1 MEETVSLVVVV
12 VFGVLLVAVAYYAS
26 QRRVE
31 RVERLRRLALAEGL
45 DFATEDPFD
54 TVGQPFSLLQEGD
67 GRVAENVIW
76 GFWQGLEVRAFDYS
90 YYEESSDIEG
100 GSSRA
105 YSHFDC
111 VIALIDA
118 SCPQLRISPES
129 VLTRIAAALSFED
142 IAFESEEFDRA
153 FHVQGRDRRFATAL
167 CDARMMDWLLGNA
180 QGYSFE
186 VSGDRML
193 CWARQG
199 HAEAKLSMLAT
210 AKTFHD
216 RIPPVVASLYPR

>member
-1 MEETVSLVVVV
+1 MESLFVVVV
-12 VFGVLLVAVAYYAS
+12 VVVAVAVAALAYYGH
-26 QRRVE
+26 QRRLD
-31 RVERLRRLALAEGL
+31 RLQALRALALAEGL

-54 TVGQPFSLLQEGD
+54 TLGQPFSLLQDGD
-67 GRVAENVIW
+67 GRMVENVIW
-76 GFWQGLEVRAFDYS
+76 GFWEGLEVRAFDYW
-90 YYEESSDIEG
+90 YYEESSDTEG

-105 YSHFDC
+105 YFHFDC

-118 SCPQLRISPES
+118 SCPQLRISPENA
-129 VLTRIAAALSFED
+129 LTRIAAALSFED
-142 IAFESEEFDRA
+142 IAFESDAFNRA

-167 CDARMMDWLLGNA
+167 CDARMMEWLLADA

-186 VSGDRML
+186 VTGDRML
-193 CWARQG
+193 CWTRQG
-199 HAEAKLSMLAT
+199 HAEAKLEMLAI

>member
-1 MEETVSLVVVV
+1 MESLFVVVLVV
-12 VFGVLLVAVAYYAS
+12 FAIAVAALAYYGH
-26 QRRVE
+26 QRRLD
-31 RVERLRRLALAEGL
+31 RQHALRALALAEGL
-45 DFATEDPFD
+45 DFATEDPFE
-54 TVGQPFSLLQEGD
+54 TLGQPFSLLQEGD
-67 GRVAENVIW
+67 GRMVENVIW
-76 GFWQGLEVRAFDYS
+76 GFWQGLEVRAFDYW
-90 YYEESSDIEG
+90 YYEESSDTEG

-118 SCPQLRISPES
+118 SCPQLRISPEN

-142 IAFESEEFDRA
+142 IAFESEAFNRA

-167 CDARMMDWLLGNA
+167 CDARMMEWLLGNA

-186 VSGDRML
+186 VTGDRLL

-199 HAEAKLSMLAT
+199 PAEAKLEMLAT
-210 AKTFHD
+210 VKTFHD